1 MYVIRVYA
9 CVVVM
14 MLCMSC
20 GTPEADRESALE
32 DSYAL
37 LDAEIARSGVYE
49 KEKEDRIG
57 RLRLQCAG
65 EDDEQLRTDIIN
77 SLIDEFAAYKSDS
90 ALYYINLNLRRP
102 EILSKP
108 GEYPRL
114 RAHPRKTASE
124 VPRRAARTHPHRMPK
139 SPLSGIRLE
148 KVCLE
153 TIWRPMART
162 VS

>member
-77 SLIDEFAAYKSDS
+77 VSVR
-90 ALYYINLNLRRP
+90 NRP
-102 EILSKP
+102 TLSK
-108 GEYPRL
+108 RFWL
-114 RAHPRKTASE
+114 RTLQSKT
-124 VPRRAARTHPHRMPK
+124 
-139 SPLSGIRLE
+139 L
-148 KVCLE
+148 CL
-153 TIWRPMART
+153 I
-162 VS
+162 

>member
-49 KEKEDRIG
+49 KEKED
-57 RLRLQCAG
+57 
-65 EDDEQLRTDIIN
+65 
-77 SLIDEFAAYKSDS
+77 
-90 ALYYINLNLRRP
+90 
-102 EILSKP
+102 KP
-108 GEYPRL
+108 
-114 RAHPRKTASE
+114 
-124 VPRRAARTHPHRMPK
+124 
-139 SPLSGIRLE
+139 
-148 KVCLE
+148 
-153 TIWRPMART
+153 
-162 VS
+162 

>member
-1 MYVIRVYA
+1 MQKF
-9 CVVVM
+9 
-14 MLCMSC
+14 
-20 GTPEADRESALE
+20 
-32 DSYAL
+32 
-37 LDAEIARSGVYE
+37 ARSGVYE

-108 GEYPRL
+108 GEY
-114 RAHPRKTASE
+114 TS
-124 VPRRAARTHPHRMPK
+124 
-139 SPLSGIRLE
+139 
-148 KVCLE
+148 CL
-153 TIWRPMART
+153 
-162 VS
+162 

>member
-90 ALYYINLNLRRP
+90 ALYYINFT
-102 EILSKP
+102 S
-108 GEYPRL
+108 
-114 RAHPRKTASE
+114 
-124 VPRRAARTHPHRMPK
+124 
-139 SPLSGIRLE
+139 
-148 KVCLE
+148 
-153 TIWRPMART
+153 